1 MSYNFN
7 FSFPGR
13 EFKLDSTFERQIL
26 RWIEEHGDEGVTL
39 SEISNA
45 FKFTTIGTLL
55 RMLNY
60 HLSLKYI
67 TKHHRDRGRAKV
79 FW

>member
-1 MSYNFN
+1 MNSNFN
-7 FSFPGR
+7 FLFPGR

-39 SEISNA
+39 SDISNA
-45 FKFTTIGTLL
+45 FKFTTIGNIH
-55 RMLNY
+55 RMLNNY
-60 HLSLKYI
+60 VSLKYI
-67 TKHHRDRGRAKV
+67 TKHHRDRGRSKV